1 MLAAGSTVCSTAF
14 VRTPAR
20 IRASSRL
27 PALRVRAAFGPGP
40 EVGES
45 RKDDVAPSTSW
56 SPASLV
62 AMLPAS
68 LGASTAFAARADV
81 GDDYPTMYVPEGY
94 VPSPLDEGDGVG
106 QLVVLAVCAVCGFVG
121 MKLSLD
127 SEQIKSEEALA
138 EKVAKQVRAMRAA
151 SSSFVQG
158 VPVGSLATDATTA
171 TTKFDNDGLLRLD
184 AAISPE
190 TAAELLAEINATLE
204 KELAR
209 AGGLS
214 GLPSD
219 AFGNVYCKGNRYDL
233 KLNWGGAA
241 EKALKEASTSMR
253 LFLELAAGGSKARL
267 CEFAALVSD
276 PGSSRQPV
284 HPDTNYR
291 RERCVVTSF
300 VALQDVEENMGP
312 TVFIPGSHT
321 ASAHLAFREAGETG
335 GAALA
340 APHSVAI
347 LNAGDTTVFD
357 SRLLHCGG
365 GNASKKR
372 RILFYFSFEVA
383 GSDNPNAAVSTIR
396 EELRGKVTLGDLV
409 A

>member
-1 MLAAGSTVCSTAF
+1 
-14 VRTPAR
+14 
-20 IRASSRL
+20 
-27 PALRVRAAFGPGP
+27 
-40 EVGES
+40 
-45 RKDDVAPSTSW
+45 
-56 SPASLV
+56 
-62 AMLPAS
+62 
-68 LGASTAFAARADV
+68 
-81 GDDYPTMYVPEGY
+81 
-94 VPSPLDEGDGVG
+94 
-106 QLVVLAVCAVCGFVG
+106 
-121 MKLSLD
+121 
-127 SEQIKSEEALA
+127 
-138 EKVAKQVRAMRAA
+138 
-151 SSSFVQG
+151 
-158 VPVGSLATDATTA
+158 
-171 TTKFDNDGLLRLD
+171 
-184 AAISPE
+184 
-190 TAAELLAEINATLE
+190 
-204 KELAR
+204 
-209 AGGLS
+209 
-214 GLPSD
+214 
-219 AFGNVYCKGNRYDL
+219 
-233 KLNWGGAA
+233 
-241 EKALKEASTSMR
+241 MR

-276 PGSSRQPV
+276 PGSARQPV

-372 RILFYFSFEVA
+372 RVLFYFSFEVA